1 MAQTNV
7 RGMEDH
13 VIRKTE
19 RLFIGLGLKIFGAI
33 ALLIALGWGGHEVF
47 QRVQER
53 RLMKQARVSFD
64 KKDDRWASIAARRV
78 VELNPKNA
86 EAYRLMADAV
96 ERQGSNAAVDLRRQ
110 VAKLRSDSLEDA
122 LAFARTALK
131 FGDVATAERALSGF
145 ETKAQASAVFHQM
158 EAEIALARKDS
169 ATAKTQFTEAL
180 RLDPANKNYRLNL
193 AVLQFQSAPESERER
208 AMLELQQFMEDPDL
222 RKTAARA
229 LRDGALEQ
237 KDGRTGFETAQKLAG
252 FPEADFRDRVS
263 YVHMLRQLN
272 HPDFAVRLL
281 DLQTEAAAEPAK
293 IYELL
298 TWMSTSGQV
307 ALAMDWVKRLPPATT
322 AKWPV
327 AGAVAACHGAE
338 KDWGGLEAWCRKTAE
353 WADVDFLR
361 HAALTRALR
370 EQSRTLDA
378 EREWNLA
385 RKGAGT
391 DGGRIHALQQKV
403 AEWGWKQD
411 SLDLLWLLTKDTQQQ
426 NDALRALF
434 QNYAT
439 EGDTANLYRTVLRL
453 SELRPDDPE
462 TENNL
467 AQLSLLLNV
476 ERPRATRAARKLHE
490 QDPGSAVFASTYAFA
505 LYSQGQFADALKA
518 FSSVPAEAL
527 RAPAVAAYYGMVLAS
542 SGNKSAAREYLE
554 IGKTAPLLPE
564 ERALL
569 NRAAAAI
576 PPSQ

>member
-1 MAQTNV
+1 
-7 RGMEDH
+7 MEDH

-19 RLFIGLGLKIFGAI
+19 RIFIALGLKIFGAI
-33 ALLIALGWGGHEVF
+33 VLLIALGWGGREIF
-47 QRVQER
+47 GRVQER
-53 RLMKQARVSFD
+53 RLMKQARVSYD

-78 VELNPKNA
+78 IELNPKNA
-86 EAYRLMADAV
+86 EAYRLIAETL
-96 ERQGSNAAVDLRRQ
+96 ERQNSSAAVDLRRQ
-110 VAKLRSDSLEDA
+110 VAKLRPDSLEDA

-131 FGDVATAERALSGF
+131 FGDVPAAERALAGF
-145 ETKAQASAVFHQM
+145 ETKGPGHAGFHQM
-158 EAEIALARKDS
+158 KAEIALARKDS
-169 ATAKTQFTEAL
+169 ALAQTQFTEAL
-180 RLDPANKNYRLNL
+180 RLDPTNKNYRLNL
-193 AVLQFQSAPESERER
+193 AVLQLQTAREAERQG
-208 AMLELQQFMEDPDL
+208 AVGQLQQFMEDPDL

-229 LRDGALEQ
+229 LRDAALEQ

-263 YVHMLRQLN
+263 YVHMLRQLS

-281 DLQTEAAAEPAK
+281 DLQTEASAEPAK

-307 ALAMDWVKRLPPATT
+307 ALAMDWVNRLPPAMS

-327 AGAVAACHGAE
+327 AGAIADCYGAE
-338 KDWGGLEAWCRKTAE
+338 KDWAGLEAWCRKTD
-353 WADVDFLR
+353 WADLEFLR
-361 HAALTRALR
+361 HAALTRSLR

-385 RKGAGT
+385 QKGAGT
-391 DGGRIHALQQKV
+391 DGARIHALQQKV

-411 SLDLLWLLTKDTQQQ
+411 SLDLLWLLTKDAQQQ

-453 SELRPDDPE
+453 SELRPDDPQ

-476 ERPRATRAARKLHE
+476 ERPRATRSARKLHE
-490 QDPGSAVFASTYAFA
+490 DDPASPVFASTYAFA

-518 FSSVPAEAL
+518 FSTLPADAL
-527 RAPAVAAYYGMVLAS
+527 RAPAVAAYYGMVLAAT
-542 SGNKSAAREYLE
+542 GDKAAAREYLE
-554 IGKTAPLLPE
+554 LGKKAPLLPE

-569 NRAAAAI
+569 TRATATL
-576 PPSQ
+576 PPSP